1 MPTCLV
7 LVDGEHY
14 PPVVE
19 AAVARL
25 RERGYEPLAGLFLGG
40 TEKVGRPLDLGVPVE
55 AGEDNEAL
63 LGSLIETHRPEVVV
77 DLSDEP
83 ILDYRRRMRLAAVS
97 LARSVPYEGAD
108 FRLEPLRFPQ
118 LSKLPTVTIIG
129 TGKRTGKTAL
139 SIELARHWRSAGRQ
153 VAIVTMGRGGPP
165 DPVVL
170 TAAEFD
176 RSPEGL
182 RLLAER
188 GLHAASDYAEDAVLA
203 GVDTVGTRRC
213 GGGLAGAA
221 IDDTFHLGV
230 SVAEGLH
237 PELLIY
243 EGSGTAIPPALA
255 DVTVLVASA
264 ELDPEYLRGYLG
276 PYRLLISDALV
287 LIGEPDPDEQLEE
300 IVAEIRPD
308 LPVFRA
314 DYELE
319 PTVAVDDR
327 KILAATTAP
336 PVTGPTLAR
345 QLKAQGAISAAVVH
359 SLSNREELK
368 KDLAANEDVDL
379 ILTEI
384 KAAAVD
390 VVVPYADRLGVDV
403 GFLHNSVAVTGG
415 IGSLASLVEKAW

>member
-19 AAVARL
+19 AAVERL
-25 RERGYEPLAGLFLGG
+25 REQGYEPRAALFLGG

-55 AGEDNEAL
+55 TGENESL
-63 LGSLIETHRPEVVV
+63 LDSLIERHRPDVVV

-108 FRLEPLRFPQ
+108 FRLEPPRFPDLSQ
-118 LSKLPTVTIIG
+118 LPSVTVIG

-139 SIELARHWRSAGRQ
+139 SIELARYWRESGRR
-153 VAIVTMGRGGPP
+153 VAIITMGRGGPP
-165 DPVVL
+165 EPVVL
-170 TAAEFD
+170 TADEFD
-176 RSPEGL
+176 RSPDGL

-213 GGGLAGAA
+213 GGGLSGASV
-221 IDDTFHLGV
+221 DDTFHLGV
-230 SVAEGLH
+230 SVGEGLR

-243 EGSGTAIPPALA
+243 EGSGTAIPPVRA
-255 DVTVLVASA
+255 DFTVLVASA
-264 ELDPEYLRGYLG
+264 GLDPEYLQGYLG
-276 PYRLLISDALV
+276 PYRLRISDAV
-287 LIGEPDPDEQLEE
+287 VFIGEGEEDRLAEIVEE
-300 IVAEIRPD
+300 IHPG

-319 PTVAVDDR
+319 PTVDVAGHRV
-327 KILAATTAP
+327 LAATTAP
-336 PVTGPTLAR
+336 KWTGPGLVS
-345 QLKAQGAISAAVVH
+345 QLEAQGAVSAEVVH
-359 SLSNREELK
+359 SLSDRDQLRV
-368 KDLAANEDVDL
+368 DMAAVSDADM

-390 VVVPYADRLGVDV
+390 VVVPYADQQGAEV
-403 GFLHNSVAVTGG
+403 GFLHNRVAVAGG
-415 IGSLASLVEKAW
+415 IGSLAGLVEGAW